1 MKNKKAMFD
10 LFLVSALSLFVELV
24 FIRWAASELR
34 MLAFYKNF
42 ALIAAFL
49 GLGLGFAYRRRSPD
63 GQLFEK
69 YFFPL
74 LTASVLLLLI
84 FGRTSLGDLILL
96 NRSGAEEYI
105 WAGTIDIQNPLIT
118 TLLDVLFYA
127 ILLFLFLV
135 ITVLFIPLG
144 ELTARKFSA
153 FQALPAYTINVLGSL
168 TGILIY
174 TLISFLEWT
183 PPVWY
188 LLVCLSGLYYLWQIT
203 PRSRMIQFGCAV
215 LPILLTFIWPTGS
228 ERTLWS
234 PYYRIDINP
243 EYARTGDEVLL
254 GYELAVN
261 KSWHQRMWNLD
272 ADFVEQNYP
281 AAPQHFDNYLT
292 EYDAPFQ
299 STTNLNDVLIVGA
312 GAGNDVAAALRAG
325 ARHID
330 AVEID
335 PTILRIGKDMHFE
348 NPYND
353 PTQVEQIVQDARSF
367 FRRDDKQYDL
377 IVFGRLDS
385 HTLFSTASSVRLDNF
400 VYTQESL
407 FDVRDRLKEDGM
419 LALSFGVPPG
429 NEWVGERIYRTLS
442 DVFGHSPQVY
452 EFPNHNILFL
462 ISLKTIPTQILNNK
476 FIQYHQ
482 EYPYR
487 SDLNPVTDDWPY
499 LYLQS
504 RRIPSPYLIG
514 LLGVILIS
522 LLLTRRVI
530 PDFRQVNAHFFFL
543 GAAFFL
549 LETKSIT
556 QMALL
561 FGSTWIV
568 NAVVIAAIL
577 LMIIIANLLVIK
589 FEITNPD
596 PFYICL
602 ILGLVVNYLVPV
614 STFLELPLVLRITLS
629 TITQVIPIFFAGM
642 VFAITFNKVKS
653 IENALGSNLIGA
665 VFGGIFEYA
674 SLALGLRSLYLLAIA
689 FYLLSAYAF
698 HRRDIRIL
706 QPANKKI

>member
-1 MKNKKAMFD
+1 MNNKRAVID
-10 LFLVSALSLFVELV
+10 LFVVSALTLFVELV
-24 FIRWAASELR
+24 FIRWAASEVR

-49 GLGLGFAYRRRSPD
+49 GIGLGFAYRQRSPNK
-63 GQLFEK
+63 QLFER

-74 LTASVLLLLI
+74 LTASVILLLL
-84 FGRTSLGDLILL
+84 FGRTSLGDVILL

-105 WAGTIDIQNPLIT
+105 WAGTIDIQNPLVN

-127 ILLFLFLV
+127 ILMLLFLM

-153 FQALPAYTINVLGSL
+153 FKPLPGYTINVLGSL
-168 TGILIY
+168 TGIIIY
-174 TLISFLEWT
+174 TLVSFLEWP

-188 LLVCLSGLYYLWQIT
+188 LFVCASGLYYVWKT
-203 PRSRMIQFGCAV
+203 RPGSMIIQYGCAV
-215 LPILLTFIWPTGS
+215 LPILLTFFWPTGA
-228 ERTLWS
+228 EHTLWS
-234 PYYRIDINP
+234 PYYRIDINA
-243 EYARTGDEVLL
+243 EYAPNNNDVLL

-272 ADFVEQNYP
+272 PSFVEQNYTS
-281 AAPQHFDNYLT
+281 APQHFDNYLT
-292 EYDAPFQ
+292 EYDAPFRV
-299 STTNLNDVLIVGA
+299 SNNLNEVLIVGA

-325 ARHID
+325 TRHAT

-335 PTILRIGKDMHFE
+335 PTILRIGKEMHIE
-348 NPYND
+348 GPYND
-353 PTQVEQIVQDARSF
+353 PDRVEQVVQDARSF
-367 FRRDDKQYDL
+367 FRRDKNKYDL

-400 VYTQESL
+400 VYTQESMD
-407 FDVRDRLKEDGM
+407 DVRNRLNENGL

-462 ISLKTIPTQILNNK
+462 ISLKPLSTPLLNDQ
-476 FIQYHQ
+476 FVTYHPD
-482 EYPYR
+482 YPYR

-499 LYLQS
+499 LYLQA
-504 RRIPSPYLIG
+504 RTIPSTYLIG
-514 LLGVILIS
+514 LVGVILIS

-530 PDFRQVNAHFFFL
+530 PDFRQLNGHFFFL

-577 LMIIIANLLVIK
+577 LMIIIANLVVSRFK
-589 FEITNPD
+589 ITNPD
-596 PFYICL
+596 PFYILL
-602 ILGLVVNYLVPV
+602 IVSLVLNFLLPV
-614 STFLELPLVLRITLS
+614 SAFLEFPLVLRITLS

-642 VFAITFNKVKS
+642 VFAITFSQTNS

-665 VFGGIFEYA
+665 VMGGIFEYV
-674 SLALGLRSLYLLAIA
+674 SLALGLNSLYILAIL
-689 FYLLSAYAF
+689 FYLLSAYSLY
-698 HRRDIRIL
+698 RQRVGSL
-706 QPANKKI
+706 QLAKN